1 MQRRMKPHQWMATL
15 GLLGLVLATAL
26 GLVLTREPEQS
37 ISSAGQAP
45 GGEASLIDEHPL
57 QTARALAT
65 LASGPDEQRLAQ
77 QAMKVADREL
87 DLAFASGLRD
97 AAEHSA
103 PSKPETKEL
112 YARASQA
119 QARVKADQERIEQL
133 TKQLHSASGDRDAN
147 LQQQID
153 LANAKHEY
161 DQDELDEVKDDL
173 ERLVGDT
180 ICINYG

>member
-1 MQRRMKPHQWMATL
+1 AATL

-26 GLVLTREPEQS
+26 GLILTREPELS
-37 ISSAGQAP
+37 ISNAGQSP
-45 GGEASLIDEHPL
+45 CGEASLIDEHPL

-65 LASGPDEQRLAQ
+65 LASGPDEQRLAE

-97 AAEHSA
+97 AAENSS

-119 QARVKADQERIEQL
+119 QARVKADQDRIDQL
-133 TKQLHSASGDRDAN
+133 TKQLTSASGDRDAN
-147 LQQQID
+147 PQQHID
-153 LANAKHEY
+153 LAHAQHQN
-161 DQDELDEVKDDL
+161 DQDDRDDVQEHQHRSIGYPVCCL
-173 ERLVGDT
+173 HQQL
-180 ICINYG
+180 

>member
-1 MQRRMKPHQWMATL
+1 MQLRMKPHQWMATF
-15 GLLGLVLATAL
+15 GLLGLVLATAI
-26 GLVLTREPEQS
+26 GLILTREPEQS
-37 ISSAGQAP
+37 ISNAGQMP
-45 GGEASLIDEHPL
+45 GGEAPLIDEHPL

-65 LASGPDEQRLAQ
+65 LASGSDEQRLAQ

-119 QARVKADQERIEQL
+119 QARVKADQERIDQL
-133 TKQLHSASGDRDAN
+133 TKQL
-147 LQQQID
+147 LP
-153 LANAKHEY
+153 LAVI
-161 DQDELDEVKDDL
+161 VKPIFSSRSTWHTL
-173 ERLVGDT
+173 STNT
-180 ICINYG
+180 IRTSLMTSTKT